1 MAFLV
6 PLAVGALGLG
16 TVGSALVSTAL
27 GIGLSLLSNKLKS
40 KQKTGPTGSRVGL
53 KIDTNASRQFLI
65 GETATGGSLV
75 FWHLSGA
82 NNQKLWMVIALADHE
97 CQSLEGVIVTGKRK
111 TWNSSTNEVA
121 DYSGK
126 LKVHFRSGVAGQ
138 TAASELV
145 AASGGRWTTN
155 EVGTG
160 MCYVVVEA
168 DYDEKLFPE
177 GIPEFGFVIRG
188 AKLFDPRTSTTG
200 YIRNSAAAVYALLRG
215 VTVAGEPLIGMNVP
229 AAAIRSDEIIAACNA
244 CDEDVALA
252 IGGTEDRYQ
261 CNVLLDCAANNSDL
275 IETVLSSMAGELIE
289 SGGIYRIFAGVSQS
303 PVANLTDDDL
313 ISGEPF
319 AYKPKRGRNALV
331 NTVQG
336 AYFDPARN
344 YVMVGLP
351 PRTSSL
357 DQEDDGG
364 IRLPITIDL
373 EAVTSRTQAQ
383 RILEIERRKARRM
396 GTASLQLRARWFGL
410 EPGDWVTI
418 TSARRG
424 FVSKTFVVESVSG
437 QQDLR
442 TDISLSEIDEEFDE
456 WTTAL
461 EIADEQI
468 IDLPPGGPTFATVQ
482 GVTLAN
488 LVVTGA
494 TSEQRP
500 GLRIT
505 WTPVTDVTV
514 IALDLEYRVIGDTV
528 ALQRTI
534 VAATSGSYEWLD
546 GVQGNVQYEA
556 RLKPR
561 TLPDRTTNWTGW
573 VQVPAVAA
581 PQVVSAAALALAV
594 PPDTITPAMLSAQS
608 RFELALTTATDSVLG
623 SISQQIADT
632 ISQAEM
638 AHTSVINALLD
649 NKDNDAAIR
658 VEQRLRIETDLSLAE
673 QITSVLAGFNSNAA
687 IVQQTLTALAAA
699 DQTLAQS
706 ITTVATTA
714 NGNSSQVSIIAASLD
729 GLGSKFGVVV
739 SQDGYV
745 LGLAQLAANAADG
758 STFTVISDSFKVAL
772 PGIAGGA
779 PVPVFSIQNVN
790 GTAKLAFRGD
800 MYADGSITVNK
811 LSVSQLSALTADLG
825 TVTAGL
831 IRNAA
836 NTLRFD
842 LPTMRIY
849 RTDGTMELNF
859 DTKFFRIIF

>member
-53 KIDTNASRQFLI
+53 KIDTNASRQFLV

-75 FWHLSGA
+75 FWHLSGP

-111 TWNSSTNEVA
+111 AWNSSTNEVA

-138 TAASELV
+138 AAVSELV
-145 AASGGRWTTN
+145 AASGGRWTAN

-160 MCYVVVEA
+160 MCYVIVEA

-188 AKLFDPRTSTTG
+188 AKLFDPRTSTTS

-229 AAAIRSDEIIAACNA
+229 ASAIRSDEIIAACNA

-351 PRTSSL
+351 PRTSML

-396 GTASLQLRARWFGL
+396 GTASLQLRARWFVL

-424 FVSKTFVVESVSG
+424 FVSKTFLVESVSG

-461 EIADEQI
+461 EIDDEQI

-494 TSEQRP
+494 TTEQRP

-514 IALDLEYRVIGDTV
+514 IALDLEYRKIGDTV
-528 ALQRTI
+528 ALQKTI
-534 VAATSGSYEWLD
+534 VDAASGSYEWLD
-546 GVQGNVQYEA
+546 GVQGGVSYEA

-561 TLPDRTTNWTGW
+561 TLPERATTWTAW
-573 VQVPAVAA
+573 AAVPAVAA
-581 PQVVSAAALALAV
+581 PQIVSLAAEALYIDPENI
-594 PPDTITPAMLSAQS
+594 PPAELSAQS
-608 RFELALTTATDSVLG
+608 AFELALVTARENIRGSVSNQVAELRVDLERVAQSIMSTAAFQTRQMQSVRRTIDGQTVTVTELLEVTEGLSGSWTVQVDVDGRVVAAARLDGSETTSAFTVLAENFVVADPAHPDVTPFVVTPEGILLDGVVVRDGTVSASALNAATLSTLYISDPDGTFFYNFTTGQQGATDG
-623 SISQQIADT
+623 SFLIDARNKMITA
-632 ISQAEM
+632 
-638 AHTSVINALLD
+638 TSVISADFRYIYNSMNVA
-649 NKDNDAAIR
+649 
-658 VEQRLRIETDLSLAE
+658 
-673 QITSVLAGFNSNAA
+673 VL
-687 IVQQTLTALAAA
+687 
-699 DQTLAQS
+699 
-706 ITTVATTA
+706 
-714 NGNSSQVSIIAASLD
+714 
-729 GLGSKFGVVV
+729 
-739 SQDGYV
+739 
-745 LGLAQLAANAADG
+745 
-758 STFTVISDSFKVAL
+758 
-772 PGIAGGA
+772 
-779 PVPVFSIQNVN
+779 
-790 GTAKLAFRGD
+790 
-800 MYADGSITVNK
+800 
-811 LSVSQLSALTADLG
+811 
-825 TVTAGL
+825 
-831 IRNAA
+831 
-836 NTLRFD
+836 
-842 LPTMRIY
+842 
-849 RTDGTMELNF
+849 
-859 DTKFFRIIF
+859 